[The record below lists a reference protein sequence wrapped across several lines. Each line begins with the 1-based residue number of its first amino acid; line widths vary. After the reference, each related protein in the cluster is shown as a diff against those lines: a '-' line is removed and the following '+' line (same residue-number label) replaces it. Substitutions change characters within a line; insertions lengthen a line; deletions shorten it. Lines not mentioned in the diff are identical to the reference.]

1 MTKRKFEVR
10 ISRTRKVDEEMVME
24 VEAEDS
30 DAAEEYAQQCI
41 NECGKPHED
50 QDRHLTRELHTPSLY
65 GWTDLHSETSY
76 ESPIADEA

>member
-41 NECGKPHED
+41 NECGKLPGQRD
-50 QDRHLTRELHTPSLY
+50 ILLTGPILAPEYY

-76 ESPIADEA
+76 DSPIADEV